1 MVIVF
6 AIIGALAIATVVF
19 LIAGG
24 GSSNQPNQPVGTEVT
39 TATGLKY
46 IDESIGTGA
55 SPQPGKTVTVHY
67 TGKLQDG
74 TTFDSSVDKGQP
86 MTYVVGGTPM
96 IRGWDEGVMTMK
108 AGGKRRLIIPPQLGY
123 GPQGRPPRIPPNA
136 TLYFEME
143 LLDVK

>member
-1 MVIVF
+1 MIIVF
-6 AIIGALAIATVVF
+6 AIIGAIAIATVVF

-24 GSSNQPNQPVGTEVT
+24 GKQQPVGTEVT

-46 IDESIGTGA
+46 IDEVVGTGA

-74 TTFDSSVDKGQP
+74 TIFDSSVDKGQP
-86 MTYVVGGTPM
+86 MTYVIGGTPM
-96 IRGWDEGVMTMK
+96 IKGWDEGVMTMK
-108 AGGKRRLIIPPQLGY
+108 PGGKRRLIIPPQLGY
-123 GPQGRPPRIPPNA
+123 GAQGRPPRIPPNA